1 MLNRTNFIE
10 HHPIILKFKE
20 LFIKNEKVINK
31 EHISFDSLGI
41 RTKNKYSPIKINNL
55 PEIGEE
61 YFEWIDIMMAI
72 HDANDTFVM
81 FELGAGY
88 GRWGVRAYNLAK
100 KYRLNCKIIFS
111 EAEPQHYAWLLEH
124 LKINK
129 IPNKNIVLSNKLIS
143 DQNGKDYFYIKAP
156 DSFGPSTPS
165 EWYGQSKIYDW
176 EKNIK
181 KTNKKYFGKDVF
193 KFDSNWSA
201 IEIEKVDSN
210 EFFDINMIIDLLDF
224 DVQGEEFVI
233 IKNSIELIN
242 NKVKRIHIGTHSNII
257 ESQLKK
263 LLNMHGWVMVR
274 DYKLH
279 QFNLTPYG
287 NISFCDGVQSWINP
301 RFNVTY
307 G

>member
-1 MLNRTNFIE
+1 MDLKKYSLVYSNQNE
-10 HHPIILKFKE
+10 HKINP
-20 LFIKNEKVINK
+20 KVIPRRK
-31 EHISFDSLGI
+31 RTHKLATLISFNSF
-41 RTKNKYSPIKINNL
+41 SFKIL
-55 PEIGEE
+55 DLKRYIPEKPP
-61 YFEWIDIMMAI
+61 
-72 HDANDTFVM
+72 
-81 FELGAGY
+81 
-88 GRWGVRAYNLAK
+88 R
-100 KYRLNCKIIFS
+100 
-111 EAEPQHYAWLLEH
+111 
-124 LKINK
+124 KINK

-143 DQNGKDYFYIKAP
+143 DQNGKDYLYIKAP

-210 EFFDINMIIDLLDF
+210 EFFDTNMIIDLLDF

-242 NKVKRIHIGTHSNII
+242 NKVKRIRIGTHSNNI

-263 LLNMHGWVMVR
+263 LLNINGWVMVR
-274 DYKLH
+274 DYKLN